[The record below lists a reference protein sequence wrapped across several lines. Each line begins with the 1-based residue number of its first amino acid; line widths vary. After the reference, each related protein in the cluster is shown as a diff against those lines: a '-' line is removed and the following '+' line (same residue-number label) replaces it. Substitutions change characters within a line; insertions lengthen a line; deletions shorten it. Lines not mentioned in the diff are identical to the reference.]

1 MNAFLIAWRASK
13 VLPVSAIRAAAW
25 TLSMYA
31 WASHAKGVRRLE
43 ENLGKV
49 TGLAGKPLRTL
60 SRQGMASTARY
71 YAETLELARM
81 KPETLDARV
90 RLDGFESAKGAL
102 AEDTGTVAVLG
113 HCGNWDLVG
122 AYACRNI
129 IKVTAVAEVLKPRE
143 VFDEFV
149 GLREQ
154 WGMRIL
160 GHEGGATFRELI
172 RLTRSERTLVC
183 LLSDRDLSGKGVVV
197 SMWGHGVRVAPG
209 PAALSHTARAAIVP
223 VTVHYER
230 LHGARRRA
238 AKSRWGTVMS
248 FGTPL
253 FPDDFP
259 ADGRVDAMTP
269 AWAHQLAGAISRH
282 PQDWHMLQRFG
293 WLEAS
298 CASE

>member
-1 MNAFLIAWRASK
+1 
-13 VLPVSAIRAAAW
+13 
-25 TLSMYA
+25 
-31 WASHAKGVRRLE
+31 
-43 ENLGKV
+43 
-49 TGLAGKPLRTL
+49 
-60 SRQGMASTARY
+60 MASTARY

-81 KPETLDARV
+81 KPETVDARV
-90 RLDGFESAKGAL
+90 RVEGLAAAEGAI
-102 AEDTGTVAVLG
+102 AETTGTVAVLG
-113 HCGNWDLVG
+113 HNGNWDLVG

-172 RLTRSERTLVC
+172 RLARSERTLVC
-183 LLSDRDLSGKGVVV
+183 LLSDRDLSGKGVEVR
-197 SMWGHGVRVAPG
+197 MWGHRVRVAPG
-209 PAALSHTARAAIVP
+209 PAALAHAAHAAIIP
-223 VTVHYER
+223 VAVHYER

-253 FPDDFP
+253 YPKDFP
-259 ADGRVDAMTP
+259 AEGRVDTLSQ
-269 AWAHQLAGAISRH
+269 AWATQLADAVSRH
-282 PQDWHMLQRFG
+282 PEDWHMLQRFG
-293 WLEAS
+293 WIEA
-298 CASE
+298 

>member
-1 MNAFLIAWRASK
+1 MNAFLLAWRASK
-13 VLPVSAIRAAAW
+13 VLPVSVIRGAAW

-31 WASHAKGVRRLE
+31 WVTHAKGATRLE
-43 ENLGKV
+43 QNLGKV
-49 TGLAGKPLRTL
+49 TGLTGRPLRAL
-60 SRQGMASTARY
+60 SRRGMVSTARY

-81 KPETLDARV
+81 KPETVDARV
-90 RLDGFESAKGAL
+90 RLDGFEAAKGSL
-102 AEDTGTVAVLG
+102 AETTGTVAVLG
-113 HCGNWDLVG
+113 HSGNWDIVG

-129 IKVTAVAEVLKPRE
+129 IKVTAVAEVLKPRA

-149 GLREQ
+149 ALREQ

-160 GHEGGATFRELI
+160 GHEGGSTFRELI

-183 LLSDRDLSGKGVVV
+183 LLSDRDLSGKGVPV

-209 PAALSHTARAAIVP
+209 PAALAHAARAAIIP

-230 LHGARRRA
+230 LYGAQRRA

-253 FPDDFP
+253 HPDDFP
-259 ADGRVDAMTP
+259 VDGRVDEMSQ
-269 AWAHQLAGAISRH
+269 AWATQLADAVSRH

-293 WLEAS
+293 WIEA
-298 CASE
+298 